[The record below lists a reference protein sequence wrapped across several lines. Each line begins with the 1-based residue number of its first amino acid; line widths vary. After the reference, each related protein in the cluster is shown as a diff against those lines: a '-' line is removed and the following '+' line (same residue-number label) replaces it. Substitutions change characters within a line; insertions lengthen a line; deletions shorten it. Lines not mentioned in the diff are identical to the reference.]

1 MRVIFLT
8 LPKPGEEKLQSK
20 ARWAREKRVLG
31 KHFDVLSVGWASGA
45 RFNGS
50 EQNLTRCRLQAFKSL
65 PDLHEQIAS
74 WPARREMEP
83 QAASA
88 LDKAGA
94 DFEQFN
100 S

>member
-1 MRVIFLT
+1 M
-8 LPKPGEEKLQSK
+8 PKPGEEKLQSK

-31 KHFDVLSVGWASGA
+31 KHLEVLSVGWASGA

-50 EQNLTRCRLQAFKSL
+50 EQNLTRCRLGQAFKFL

-83 QAASA
+83 QVASA
-88 LDKAGA
+88 LDKAGG
-94 DFEQFN
+94 DFEQLN